1 MEREI
6 YKVLSLLKYCYEKN
20 KKIEEEIDYQE
31 LDLITMLKTFK
42 YLQEEEL
49 VTGLKLKLFL
59 GNKCDYDLNNL
70 RITLKGLEYLKENKM
85 MNKIKKELMDIA
97 TIVK

>member
-1 MEREI
+1 
-6 YKVLSLLKYCYEKN
+6 
-20 KKIEEEIDYQE
+20 
-31 LDLITMLKTFK
+31 MLKTFK